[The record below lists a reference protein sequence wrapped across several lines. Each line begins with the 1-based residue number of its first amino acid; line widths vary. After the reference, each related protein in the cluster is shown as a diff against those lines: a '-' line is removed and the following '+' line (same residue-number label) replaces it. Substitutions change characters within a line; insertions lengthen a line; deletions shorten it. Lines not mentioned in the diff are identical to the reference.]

1 MKRIGIAVL
10 ALAVLLSAIAC
21 GSGIEAQAQ
30 PTTAPAATEQA
41 MLPPTETPTEEP
53 VETPQP
59 LRIEDLA
66 GKWRM
71 TPEEIEEQQIKGLF
85 NIWDDGFLDF
95 YVETPDDVTGAF
107 VPFELQED
115 RIVFR
120 LNEKEGIVQYDPVTD
135 TITCPSFFFGRT
147 VTLHR
152 GAPFVLSAEAEAFLG
167 TWTLVSVDVT
177 GHLYAPEEL
186 NQKETLELKRDGSA
200 TSIFTY
206 DGNEGVGRL
215 CWSYADGAGTFS
227 DKDEDIFTFTCDGE
241 QLIVSDLE
249 QTVIWVYEKQP

>member
-71 TPEEIEEQQIKGLF
+71 TPEEIEVFKASVQPVYESQTAGSQ
-85 NIWDDGFLDF
+85 WQMD
-95 YVETPDDVTGAF
+95 YVKR
-107 VPFELQED
+107 LQEA
-115 RIVFR
+115 F
-120 LNEKEGIVQYDPVTD
+120 
-135 TITCPSFFFGRT
+135 
-147 VTLHR
+147 
-152 GAPFVLSAEAEAFLG
+152 AE
-167 TWTLVSVDVT
+167 
-177 GHLYAPEEL
+177 
-186 NQKETLELKRDGSA
+186 
-200 TSIFTY
+200 
-206 DGNEGVGRL
+206 
-215 CWSYADGAGTFS
+215 
-227 DKDEDIFTFTCDGE
+227 
-241 QLIVSDLE
+241 
-249 QTVIWVYEKQP
+249 